1 MTVETW
7 LAWACEDARRR
18 GLEALVPL
26 LEGLAPATRALR
38 AADWNDAADGP
49 APHDTTPA
57 SPGSVTMAP
66 PGRDRS
72 RS

>member
-49 APHDTTPA
+49 APYDTPSAA
-57 SPGSVTMAP
+57 SEPVTMAP
-66 PGRDRS
+66 PASDRS
-72 RS
+72 RK